1 MKIVFFGSD
10 QYSEI
15 VLKNLKHSVLATITP
30 GSLNRIPAADIG
42 ILASFGAIISK
53 EILNSF
59 PQGILNVH
67 PSLLPKYRGP
77 SPVQTA
83 ILNGEKETGVT
94 IIKMDELVDH
104 GPIVAQVKE
113 LILPTDTSTSLYG
126 RLFEKGAKLL
136 NELLE
141 KPIKTTP
148 QDHAK
153 ATFTKKFTREDGKI
167 DWHKTAVEIDRQIR
181 ALYPWPGTWTDIN
194 SKRLKILKAHLKNNK
209 LVLDEVQLEG
219 KKPVTFRQ
227 FLQGYPQTD
236 CSSWPIVDI

>member
-15 VLKNLKHSVLATITP
+15 VLKNLNHPVIATITP
-30 GSLNRIPAADIG
+30 KSLDQIPQADIG

-53 EILNSF
+53 KILNSF

-67 PSLLPKYRGP
+67 PSLLPRYRGP
-77 SPVQTA
+77 APVQTA

-94 IIKMDELVDH
+94 IIKMDEEIDR

-113 LILPTDTSTSLYG
+113 KILPTDTSPSLYQ
-126 RLFEKGAKLL
+126 RLFEKGANLL
-136 NELLE
+136 NEILE
-141 KPIKTTP
+141 SPIITTP
-148 QDHAK
+148 QDHAR
-153 ATFTKKFTREDGKI
+153 ATFTKKFSREDGQI
-167 DWHKTAVEIDRQIR
+167 DWSKKADEIDRQIR
-181 ALYPWPGTWTDIN
+181 AFTPWPGSYTFVN
-194 SKRLKILKAHLKNNK
+194 SKRLKILKAHLRNKK

-227 FLQGYPQTD
+227 FLQGHPGVD
-236 CSSWPIVDI
+236 CSSWPIANI